1 MGKVFI
7 TDYIKNPDIEKSIL
21 GKIAKNKQDPEIE
34 ILLVWHKKIDS
45 EYLDNFPNVKLLIRY
60 GVGCDNID
68 FHEIKKRGI
77 MLCNTPDYG
86 VDEVS
91 DTSLAMLMNI
101 TRKLTHYDAISKK
114 ISDGSWQE
122 NIFKDIR
129 RNSEIEVGIIG
140 AGRIGS
146 LFALKAKSVGF
157 KVSIYDPY
165 DNRGNEKI
173 LNVSRYDNLDELLK
187 KSDVVSTNCILTDE
201 TKGMVNKKFIK
212 KMKKG
217 SSLINTARG
226 AIIDNLDDFIE
237 PIKSNMI
244 SNISLDVLPDEPP
257 KKSILVDEWRKNKEW
272 TIGKIIINPHSGY
285 YSLQSYTEMRESA
298 SKNAL
303 RFLHKLRPY
312 NILVDDS

>member
-7 TDYIKNPDIEKSIL
+7 TDYIKNPNFEKKIL
-21 GKIAKNKQDPEIE
+21 GNLLTKVKEDASV
-34 ILLVWHKKIDS
+34 LLVWHKIINS
-45 EYLDNFPNVKLLIRY
+45 EYLDKFPKVKLLIRY

-91 DTSLAMLMNI
+91 DTNLAMLMNI
-101 TRKLTHYDAISKK
+101 TRKLAHYDAISKK

-129 RNSEIEVGIIG
+129 RNSEIAVGIIG

-272 TIGKIIINPHSGY
+272 TIGKVIINPHSGY
-285 YSLQSYTEMRESA
+285 YSVQSYTEMRESA

-312 NILVDDS
+312 NILVDNS

>member
-7 TDYIKNPDIEKSIL
+7 TDYIKNPNFEKKIL
-21 GKIAKNKQDPEIE
+21 GNLLTKVKEDASV
-34 ILLVWHKKIDS
+34 LLVWHKIINS
-45 EYLDNFPNVKLLIRY
+45 EYLDKFPKVKLLIRY

-91 DTSLAMLMNI
+91 DTNLAMLMNI
-101 TRKLTHYDAISKK
+101 TRKLAHYDAISKK
-114 ISDGSWQE
+114 ISDGAWQE

-129 RNSEIEVGIIG
+129 RNSEIAVGIIG

-272 TIGKIIINPHSGY
+272 TIGKVIINPHSGY
-285 YSLQSYTEMRESA
+285 YSVQSYTEMRESA

-312 NILVDDS
+312 NILVDNS

>member
-7 TDYIKNPDIEKSIL
+7 TDYIKNPNIEKKIL
-21 GKIAKNKQDPEIE
+21 GNLLTKIKKEASV
-34 ILLVWHKKIDS
+34 LLVWHKIIDS
-45 EYLDNFPNVKLLIRY
+45 NYLDKFPNVKLLIRY

-68 FHEIKKRGI
+68 FQEIKKRGI

-101 TRKLTHYDAISKK
+101 TRKLFHYDAISKE
-114 ISDGSWQE
+114 ISDGTWQE
-122 NIFKDIR
+122 NIFNEIR

-146 LFALKAKSVGF
+146 LLAVKAKAIGF

-165 DNRGNEKI
+165 DKRGNEKI
-173 LNVSRYDNLDELLK
+173 LNVSRHHSLDDLLK
-187 KSDVVSTNCILTDE
+187 KSDVISINCVLTNE
-201 TKGMVNKKFIK
+201 TKGMVNKRFIK

-217 SSLINTARG
+217 ASLINTARG
-226 AIIDNLDDFIE
+226 AIIENLDDFIK
-237 PIKSNMI
+237 PIKTNVVSNL
-244 SNISLDVLPDEPP
+244 SLDVLPNEPP
-257 KKSILVDEWRKNKEW
+257 KKSALINEWRKNKKW

-285 YSLQSYTEMRESA
+285 YSVQSYKEMRESA

-303 RFLHKLRPY
+303 RFLHKLDPY
-312 NILVDDS
+312 NIVSDNL